1 MRRAVPSILSAENRA
16 LLDEMIIDCYVLHTS
31 KANELAFASN
41 NHKTREFEIKFM
53 SDDSYRIST
62 RFLGYKRVMER
73 YAGSI
78 ETVKDPDGRRYSFR
92 SFVYDEESLNSL
104 LGKMLK
110 EGYDPQPKIKLI

>member
-1 MRRAVPSILSAENRA
+1 
-16 LLDEMIIDCYVLHTS
+16 
-31 KANELAFASN
+31 
-41 NHKTREFEIKFM
+41 
-53 SDDSYRIST
+53 
-62 RFLGYKRVMER
+62 MER